1 MQYGR
6 IISVVRHFSNHR
18 EKKNQDVNFS
28 EKVSRNSVL
37 TIQSIGTLYES
48 IPLDH
53 FSKDVILKDDGND
66 NQDDKGT
73 YVDIPDHFYDRTF
86 KHRPYLNQQ
95 PNLYPMISEL
105 KSKHL

>member
-1 MQYGR
+1 M
-6 IISVVRHFSNHR
+6 V
-18 EKKNQDVNFS
+18 E
-28 EKVSRNSVL
+28 
-37 TIQSIGTLYES
+37 
-48 IPLDH
+48 
-53 FSKDVILKDDGND
+53 DVILKDDGND

-73 YVDIPDHFYDRTF
+73 YVDIPDHVYDRTF